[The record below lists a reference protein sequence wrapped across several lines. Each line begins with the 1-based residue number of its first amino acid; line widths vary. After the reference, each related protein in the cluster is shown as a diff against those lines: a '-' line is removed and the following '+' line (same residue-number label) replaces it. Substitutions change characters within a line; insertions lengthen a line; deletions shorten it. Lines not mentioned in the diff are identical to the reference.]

1 MKRILLLLLVC
12 SQSLLVFAQKNTPKW
27 MDKARKAVFT
37 ITTYGKDGNKLT
49 TGNGF
54 FISENG
60 DAVSAYELFKG
71 AEKATIQDADGNQY
85 PVKAILG
92 ADELYDVIKFQVA
105 VPRKVNALPIAKE
118 PAAEGAVI
126 YMLPFSTGKTAVFK
140 NGAIEEVSNLKD
152 DFKYYKVSVPM
163 ESSEEN
169 VPLLTADGA
178 VLALTQPDAG
188 GNTAHSFG
196 LSAGYANQLQIN
208 TTDLLSSTYRNI
220 GIRKGWPK
228 DPEQATVALFLTT
241 NAQTP
246 QQQLETLNDF
256 IAAFPNLAD
265 GYLNRANLYAYSR
278 TALSDNPAQQAD
290 YLNKALEDIRTAGKQ
305 ANQPSEVLYNQA
317 KLIFGVSA
325 SDSTL
330 QQKGW
335 TIQDAIE
342 TLDKAIAA
350 SDLPLYHQLKGD
362 IYVSQDNY
370 PAAFDEY
377 MIVNASDLATPSTF
391 YLAAKVKENI
401 TGFNI
406 GDVIQLLTQ
415 AIDAC
420 NETQTDEASIYLL
433 ERIDWRLRLMQFDE
447 AIADYDQYYNMV
459 DGEVY
464 PNFYYLREQAKF
476 RAGDLDGALADIQEA
491 IKGSATAD
499 YYAEEAAVYIRK
511 QAYAEAL
518 NSLNKAIELA
528 PDFAACYRLRGVCYL
543 RTDQKAEACES
554 LQKADEL
561 GDPVAAKLL
570 KENC

>member
-1 MKRILLLLLVC
+1 M
-12 SQSLLVFAQKNTPKW
+12 
-27 MDKARKAVFT
+27 
-37 ITTYGKDGNKLT
+37 
-49 TGNGF
+49 
-54 FISENG
+54 
-60 DAVSAYELFKG
+60 LF
-71 AEKATIQDADGNQY
+71 
-85 PVKAILG
+85 
-92 ADELYDVIKFQVA
+92 
-105 VPRKVNALPIAKE
+105 R
-118 PAAEGAVI
+118 
-126 YMLPFSTGKTAVFK
+126 
-140 NGAIEEVSNLKD
+140 
-152 DFKYYKVSVPM
+152 
-163 ESSEEN
+163 
-169 VPLLTADGA
+169 
-178 VLALTQPDAG
+178 
-188 GNTAHSFG
+188 
-196 LSAGYANQLQIN
+196 
-208 TTDLLSSTYRNI
+208 
-220 GIRKGWPK
+220 
-228 DPEQATVALFLTT
+228 
-241 NAQTP
+241 
-246 QQQLETLNDF
+246 
-256 IAAFPNLAD
+256 
-265 GYLNRANLYAYSR
+265 
-278 TALSDNPAQQAD
+278 
-290 YLNKALEDIRTAGKQ
+290 
-305 ANQPSEVLYNQA
+305 
-317 KLIFGVSA
+317 

-420 NETQTDEASIYLL
+420 NESQTDEASVYLL

-459 DGEVY
+459 NGEVY

-543 RTDQKAEACES
+543 RTNQKAEACES

>member
-1 MKRILLLLLVC
+1 
-12 SQSLLVFAQKNTPKW
+12 
-27 MDKARKAVFT
+27 
-37 ITTYGKDGNKLT
+37 
-49 TGNGF
+49 
-54 FISENG
+54 
-60 DAVSAYELFKG
+60 
-71 AEKATIQDADGNQY
+71 
-85 PVKAILG
+85 
-92 ADELYDVIKFQVA
+92 
-105 VPRKVNALPIAKE
+105 
-118 PAAEGAVI
+118 
-126 YMLPFSTGKTAVFK
+126 
-140 NGAIEEVSNLKD
+140 
-152 DFKYYKVSVPM
+152 M

-391 YLAAKVKENI
+391 YRSEERRVGKE
-401 TGFNI
+401 
-406 GDVIQLLTQ
+406 
-415 AIDAC
+415 C
-420 NETQTDEASIYLL
+420 
-433 ERIDWRLRLMQFDE
+433 
-447 AIADYDQYYNMV
+447 
-459 DGEVY
+459 
-464 PNFYYLREQAKF
+464 
-476 RAGDLDGALADIQEA
+476 
-491 IKGSATAD
+491 
-499 YYAEEAAVYIRK
+499 
-511 QAYAEAL
+511 
-518 NSLNKAIELA
+518 
-528 PDFAACYRLRGVCYL
+528 
-543 RTDQKAEACES
+543 
-554 LQKADEL
+554 
-561 GDPVAAKLL
+561 
-570 KENC
+570 